1 MKTIICPQCQKEF
14 EPEPEDGPLIEYS
27 THLEASIY
35 IGCPFCDFEL
45 RVTFDDEKFNF
56 NTTKDALRIA
66 FEQFCLTY
74 TNRRNKPSLSML
86 MQLAHEVGQAK
97 KNGESQEKINEKE
110 KRLREYEKLC
120 LEADE
125 MSTNLRL
132 GDLL

>member
-14 EPEPEDGPLIEYS
+14 EPELEDGPLMEFS
-27 THLEASIY
+27 THVETSVY
-35 IGCPFCDFEL
+35 IGCPSCDFEL
-45 RVTFDDEKFNF
+45 SVSFDDGKLNF
-56 NTTKDALRIA
+56 KATKDALRIA
-66 FEQFCLTY
+66 LEQFCLTY

-125 MSTNLRL
+125 MSTNLRF